1 MHGDGVEGASDRG
14 AVAGA
19 AAERVDIIDDAGAA
33 PGELVIGV
41 ARLELG
47 RYLVARVEI
56 MVEKVRDDLE
66 TDVARIDLDNDKI
79 SKLSKIIDK
88 YKLAS
93 KSSRDWVKCNQLI
106 SELETEI

>member
-1 MHGDGVEGASDRG
+1 MVKPVGGRG
-14 AVAGA
+14 HTAPYKTMVV
-19 AAERVDIIDDAGAA
+19 RIPIDLQ
-33 PGELVIGV
+33 E
-41 ARLELG
+41 
-47 RYLVARVEI
+47 RVEI
-56 MVEKVRDDLE
+56 MVEKFRDDLE

-79 SKLSKIIDK
+79 SRLSKIIDK